1 MGQPPL
7 LLSGFLLMIR
17 ADEWHDLHH
26 IPPPFHSFTQLL
38 DPATHLAIY
47 LWTQTPAELNVSMYL
62 GSRGSW
68 VPPSDTAVVSIR
80 IAIRILLSKQA
91 AYNYLCQCM
100 EQNNKI

>member
-1 MGQPPL
+1 
-7 LLSGFLLMIR
+7 MIR

-26 IPPPFHSFTQLL
+26 IPLPFHSFTQLL

-47 LWTQTPAELNVSMYL
+47 LWTQTPAELTVSMYL
-62 GSRGSW
+62 GSLGSW